1 MTNFKPM
8 IPALALALCALW
20 AWPQPA
26 RAETQADPVAAARR
40 ALDGTIAD
48 VLAALGDESLDMPAK
63 RKRIEEIALARFD
76 FRTTAKLVLKRDWRR
91 FDKAQ
96 RAEFVKAFR
105 EYLAGSYGSRISRYN
120 QEAVDV
126 TGARLEPRGDVTVLT
141 RIRGG
146 EADGVAADY
155 RLRKHRRSGEWLIID
170 VVIEGISLVA
180 NFRSQF
186 AEMISSGGPAKL
198 LARLQQ
204 INADRAAGRE
214 VDLPP
219 GLESAT
225 SGGS

>member
-8 IPALALALCALW
+8 ILALALCALW

-26 RAETQADPVAAARR
+26 RAEAQADPVAAARR
-40 ALDGTIAD
+40 ALDRTIAD
-48 VLAALGDESLDMPAK
+48 VLAALGDESLDLPAK

-96 RAEFVKAFR
+96 RAEFVTAFR

-186 AEMISSGGPAKL
+186 AEMISSGGPTKL
-198 LARLQQ
+198 LTRLQK

-219 GLESAT
+219 GLEPAT
-225 SGGS
+225 PGGT

>member
-1 MTNFKPM
+1 MTNFKQ
-8 IPALALALCALW
+8 IAALALALCALLAW
-20 AWPQPA
+20 AQPA
-26 RAETQADPVAAARR
+26 RAEAQADAVAAARR

-48 VLAALGDESLDMPAK
+48 VLAALGDESLDLPAK

-91 FDKAQ
+91 FDKTQ
-96 RAEFVKAFR
+96 RAEFVVAFR

-155 RLRKHRRSGEWLIID
+155 RLRKQRRSGEWLIID
-170 VVIEGISLVA
+170 VVIEGISLVS

-186 AEMISSGGPAKL
+186 AEMISSGGPTKL
-198 LARLQQ
+198 LTRLQQ
-204 INADRAAGRE
+204 INADRAVGRE